1 MFDHNIQYKEFVYIF
16 EDIFNNAE
24 PHSDRINKNLD
35 DAEDLALKI
44 EDEFLDALADTMHE
58 ALTTQIAS
66 FISEMKQKELKNGG
80 FPNTELMINALEE
93 AIKFKI
99 DNINNEIFDDISGKK
114 ALEFEEQLNQKLDL
128 DPETL
133 EWMADARKRAQENV
147 KTSKIVIDLE
157 MNK

>member
-1 MFDHNIQYKEFVYIF
+1 
-16 EDIFNNAE
+16 
-24 PHSDRINKNLD
+24 
-35 DAEDLALKI
+35 LKI

-147 KTSKIVIDLE
+147 KTSKIVIDLG